1 MTSCVK
7 EDFGTSDSVV
17 EGQPAV
23 IRLGYGSQ
31 SSEIIM
37 TKGVMTEL
45 DEDRVN
51 SLRVLVFDANTGSLV
66 TDHTFVG
73 DALKGK
79 SASDNYSSGYVE
91 LATTSG
97 KRKVFGIANSV
108 NNADFT
114 IDLSNVKSIND
125 LEKLTVT
132 QNNAIISRGANF
144 LMSGWYNDKSVM
156 EKTSDADL
164 LATIITIPAGNS
176 TEEHKRIKLS
186 RLDAKVEFEFVEG
199 QSIDFTPLSYA
210 VYNVP
215 KMSYLCG
222 YDDETG
228 AAAALGQGY
237 AYNTNSFTST
247 AANFDNATNS
257 KAFGFYMME
266 SNLLHPERSASTFA
280 QRDLK
285 DKGDANTL
293 GPGNANDN
301 GIYDGTGAAD
311 YVGGEWNGEWAY
323 ANKYSTYVQIKG
335 RIEYPSGNDFISAD
349 VIYNIHL
356 GNFGDSADGGGN
368 GYNDFSTRRNTHYTY
383 TVTVNGA
390 NDIRVEV
397 ENKNEQMPA
406 AEGTV
411 VIANGQIYTVDSHYS
426 SRILE
431 FSKTDFTSEDDIKN
445 LTWYVSTPYSSGMP
459 DNERNY
465 ENTLDFK
472 WVEFYPHTSAITS
485 TDSYTSYINY
495 LKDLGATDD
504 TLDDYRIY
512 VDDLV
517 GKLKAWYM
525 GTSGND
531 FEGADAVYVTAFV
544 NEFYYEKGT
553 GNAPSGGSG
562 TADELRDM
570 WKKVVNADDRY
581 LHILCD
587 VHHSVDGSSLS
598 MGSAYSIFQHS
609 IQTIYNTDASLTD
622 LKYAWGT
629 EMINEEKTDEITALY
644 GTDNVD
650 GRLYGLINSTS
661 TNHTFNGRYNTATI
675 WGNSQ
680 AWSASSN
687 SKLKE
692 SYYGPILRSTDL
704 STSANPAIY
713 SCMTRNRDN
722 DGNGVL
728 DYDEMHWYLAAI
740 DQYLGIH
747 IGEQGLNKDA
757 RLYSSDAYEKNAFHY
772 ISSTVGLYNNKTNGG
787 TIFWAEE
794 ACATSPGDVNWRG
807 EAQQYAIR
815 CLRNLGADTD
825 AISTMGSAVQH
836 YSTIQKLDDGTAA
849 ITSNYLNTQSMRAKT
864 YAEGEQY
871 PIGDEFSEQNR
882 PHVQFI
888 IASDN
893 SSYETTGNWGGTTT
907 QKSYTYSDVK
917 DFIESGDLTKV
928 CPDGYRVPYAREL
941 ALMFVL
947 NPSDADNNSHNGEF
961 IDWSNDGN
969 TNAVETY
976 WLSCT
981 YSKFGYYGDK
991 TYYDNGRLKE
1001 AIAATG
1007 NNTITLNNLGDSGII
1022 RCVKDNINYAPQT
1035 PAMTLNDGGS
1045 GI

>member
-1 MTSCVK
+1 MMIVCSCIK
-7 EDFGTSDSVV
+7 ENFNADSIA
-17 EGQPAV
+17 EGKPAL
-23 IRLGYGSQ
+23 ICLGYGSNSAQ
-31 SSEIIM
+31 IIM
-37 TKGVMTEL
+37 TKGIMTEL

-51 SLRVLVFDANTGSLV
+51 SLRVLVFDAESGLLV
-66 TDHTFVG
+66 TDQTFVG
-73 DALKGK
+73 DQLKGK
-79 SASDNYSSGYVE
+79 SAADNYSSGYVE

-97 KRKVFGIANSV
+97 NRKIFGIANLV
-108 NNADFT
+108 NNQDFT
-114 IDLSNVKSIND
+114 IDLSHVSNISD
-125 LEKLTVT
+125 LESLTVT
-132 QNNAIISRGANF
+132 QNSKTVSRGSNF
-144 LMSGWYNDKSVM
+144 LMTGWYNETDVM
-156 EKTSDADL
+156 TSPSSADL
-164 LATIITIPAGNS
+164 KATVINIPVGNS

-186 RLDAKVEFEFVEG
+186 RLDSKVEFEFLVG
-199 QSIDFTPLSYA
+199 NSSIDFTPLSYS

-215 KMSYLCG
+215 TMAYVSG

-228 AAAALGQGY
+228 LAADLGAGY
-237 AYNTNSFTST
+237 PYDANCFNTTPT
-247 AANFDNATNS
+247 NFDNASNS
-257 KAFGFYMME
+257 NAFGFYMME
-266 SNLLHPERSASTFA
+266 SNLMPVMSATTFA
-280 QRDLK
+280 HRDLK
-285 DKGDANTL
+285 DKGD
-293 GPGNANDN
+293 DVN
-301 GIYDGTGAAD
+301 GIGAGTGAYD
-311 YVGGEWNGEWAY
+311 YEGGEWSGDWAY
-323 ANKYSTYVQIKG
+323 ANKYSTYVQVKG
-335 RIEYPSGNDFISAD
+335 RIEYRNTADDFISAD
-349 VIYNIHL
+349 AVYNIHL
-356 GNFGDSADGGGN
+356 GNFGDSVNGGGN
-368 GYNDFSTRRNTHYTY
+368 GYNDFSSRRNTHYKY
-383 TVTVNGA
+383 IVTVNGA
-390 NDIRVEV
+390 DDIRVEV
-397 ENKNEQMPA
+397 EEQNERMPA

-411 VIANGQIYTVDSHYS
+411 VIANGEIFTVDSHYS
-426 SRILE
+426 SRIMK
-431 FSKTDFTSEDDIKN
+431 FSRTDFTEEDDIKN

-459 DNERNY
+459 DNEKNY

-495 LKDLGATDD
+495 LKSLGATDD

-525 GTSGND
+525 GTAGND
-531 FEGADAVYVTAFV
+531 FEGAESVYVTAFV

-622 LKYAWGT
+622 LKCAWGT
-629 EMINEEKTDEITALY
+629 EMINEEKTDEIMALY
-644 GTDNVD
+644 GTEDVD
-650 GRLYGLINSTS
+650 GRLYGLIGLSS
-661 TNHTFNGRYNTATI
+661 TNNTFNGRSNTAAI
-675 WGNSQ
+675 WGNAQS
-680 AWSASSN
+680 WTDKNN

-692 SYYGPILRSTDL
+692 SEYGPVLRSTSL
-704 STSANPAIY
+704 SGSVNPAVY
-713 SCMTRNRDN
+713 ACMSRNRDN
-722 DGNGVL
+722 DGSGTL
-728 DYDEMHWYLAAI
+728 EYKEIHWYLAAI

-757 RLYSSDAYEKNAFHY
+757 RLYASDVYEKNAFHY
-772 ISSTVGLYNNKTNGG
+772 LSSSVGLYSGAVNGG

-794 ACATSPGDVNWRG
+794 ACATSSGKVNWRG
-807 EAQQYAIR
+807 EGQQYAIR

-825 AISTMGSAVQH
+825 AISTMGAAVQH

-888 IASDN
+888 IASEN
-893 SSYETTGNWGGTTT
+893 SSYETTDYWGTTT

-947 NPSDADNNSHNGEF
+947 NPSDANANSHNGEF

-969 TNAVETY
+969 TNNVGTY
-976 WLSCT
+976 WLSST
-981 YSKFGYYGDK
+981 YSKFGYHGDK
-991 TYYDNGRLKE
+991 TYYDGGKLKE

-1007 NNTITLNNLGDSGII
+1007 NNTITLNNLSDSGII
-1022 RCVKDNINYAPQT
+1022 RCVKDNTNYAPQT
-1035 PAMTLNDGGS
+1035 PVMTLNDGGS